1 MQYISSVV
9 GMSFTEER
17 KSKEAISTL
26 RGYERVQP
34 MSRQPMLLILSC
46 IARKKE
52 TGRTSEIG
60 QRTGK
65 MLK

>member
-1 MQYISSVV
+1 MQCTSSAV
-9 GMSFTEER
+9 GMSFRVER
-17 KSKEAISTL
+17 RSKGATSTL

-34 MSRQPMLLILSC
+34 MSRQHMPLTWSC
-46 IARKKE
+46 TARREE
-52 TGRTSEIG
+52 TGGTLGTG